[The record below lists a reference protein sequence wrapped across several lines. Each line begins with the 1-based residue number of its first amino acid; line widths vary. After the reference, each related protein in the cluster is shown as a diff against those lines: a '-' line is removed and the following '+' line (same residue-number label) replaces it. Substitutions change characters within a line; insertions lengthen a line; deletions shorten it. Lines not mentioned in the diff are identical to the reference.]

1 MDYRTSMDVIGWVGA
16 AAVLVAYFLVSTQRL
31 AGNSVVYQTLNM
43 IGGVCLILNTVYYGA
58 YPSSGVNVVWVGI
71 ALYSLSRRG
80 RPDTASSHRR
90 K

>member
-1 MDYRTSMDVIGWVGA
+1 MDIIGWVGA

-43 IGGVCLILNTVYYGA
+43 IGGLCLILNTLYYGA

-71 ALYSLSRRG
+71 ALYSLSRRKL
-80 RPDTASSHRR
+80 PDPTSSDRS